1 MRGELSLDL
10 SYYPG
15 CSLESSAKEFDHSA
29 LAVGK
34 ALGINFIELEDWSCC
49 GATSAHGTNHLLA
62 ASLPARNIAIAQKK
76 GLDLAIP
83 CAACYGRLKRADY
96 ILRNDQCQKE
106 ELEEIAAFKFNGQ
119 VGIMSLLET
128 FSTRI
133 DPQEIAKQV
142 KKPLE
147 GLKLACYY
155 GCLLVRPPD
164 ITCFDNPENPQSMDK
179 LMKTIGAEPVRWS
192 YKTDCC
198 GANLSLT
205 SSQTVVKMVTRLLDM
220 AEEAGAQAVVTAC
233 PLCQMN
239 LESRR
244 GDRTTI
250 PAFYFTELMGLAM
263 GLKDSSNWFN
273 KHIVDPFPLLRSLSL
288 AV

>member
-1 MRGELSLDL
+1 LDL

-29 LAVGK
+29 LAVGRT
-34 ALGINFIELEDWSCC
+34 LGINFIELKDWSCC

-62 ASLPARNIAIAQKK
+62 AALPSRNIAIAQEI
-76 GLDLAIP
+76 GLDLAVP
-83 CAACYGRLKRADY
+83 CAACYGRLKRADH
-96 ILRNDQCQKE
+96 ILRNDQCQRK
-106 ELEEIAAFKFNGQ
+106 ELEEIADFKYSGKVN
-119 VGIMSLLET
+119 VMSLLET
-128 FSTRI
+128 FSTRV
-133 DPQEIAKQV
+133 DPKEITQCI

-147 GLKLACYY
+147 GLKAACYY
-155 GCLLVRPPD
+155 GCLLVRPPEV
-164 ITCFDNPENPQSMDK
+164 TCFDNPENPQSMDK
-179 LMKTIGAEPVRWS
+179 LIKLTGAEPVRWS

-220 AEEAGAQAVVTAC
+220 AEEAGAQALVTAC

-244 GDRTTI
+244 GSRTNM
-250 PAFYFTELMGLAM
+250 PVFFFTELLGLAM
-263 GLKDSSNWFN
+263 GLNESSKWIS
-273 KHIVDPFPLLRSLSL
+273 KHIVDPLPLLRSLSL
-288 AV
+288 VD

>member
-1 MRGELSLDL
+1 MDL

-15 CSLESSAKEFDHSA
+15 CSLESSAKEFDYSA

-34 ALGINFIELEDWSCC
+34 ALGINFIELKDWSCC
-49 GATSAHGTNHLLA
+49 GATSAHATNHLLA
-62 ASLPARNIAIAQKK
+62 ASLPARNIAIAQEK

-96 ILRNDQCQKE
+96 ILRNDQCQKQ
-106 ELEEIAAFKFNGQ
+106 ELEEIADFKFNGK
-119 VGIMSLLET
+119 VSVMSLLET
-128 FSTRI
+128 FSTRV
-133 DPQEIAKQV
+133 DAQEIAKQV
-142 KKPLE
+142 KKPLK
-147 GLKLACYY
+147 GLKTACYY
-155 GCLLVRPPD
+155 GCLLLRPVEV
-164 ITCFDNPENPQSMDK
+164 TRFDNAENPQSMDQ
-179 LMKTIGAEPVRWS
+179 LMKVIGAEPVRWS

-205 SSQTVVKMVTRLLDM
+205 SSQTVVKMVTRILDM
-220 AEEAGAQAVVTAC
+220 AEEAGAQAIVTAC

-244 GDRTTI
+244 GDRTDI
-250 PAFYFTELMGLAM
+250 PVFYFTELMGLAM
-263 GLKDSSNWFN
+263 GLTDCSKWFGM
-273 KHIVDPFPLLRSLSL
+273 HIVDPFPLLRSLSL